1 MVCQQE
7 KIVAT
12 CLPVCEHESVYQPQ
26 KVDIFDVFATFL
38 RIGVDIIVS
47 CFSDKD
53 NYFSLILSD
62 YVDGAVRFH
71 YANQIM
77 PGLDGLALRYSVGL
91 TPTSLLK
98 NLPKTDCET
107 KPRFSLMRSIV
118 WSVTRRR
125 RLLSDRT

>member
-1 MVCQQE
+1 MNFELYFNCNFILIANILIIE
-7 KIVAT
+7 IS
-12 CLPVCEHESVYQPQ
+12 C
-26 KVDIFDVFATFL
+26 
-38 RIGVDIIVS
+38 IGVDIIVS

-53 NYFSLILSD
+53 NYFSLTLSD
-62 YVDGAVRFH
+62 YVEGAVRFH

-107 KPRFSLMRSIV
+107 KLRFSLMRSIV